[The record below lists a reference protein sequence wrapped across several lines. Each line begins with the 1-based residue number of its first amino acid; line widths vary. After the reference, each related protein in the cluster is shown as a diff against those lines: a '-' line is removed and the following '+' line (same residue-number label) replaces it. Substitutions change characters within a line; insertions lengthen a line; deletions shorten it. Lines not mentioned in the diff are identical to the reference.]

1 VRAPALDFSFCRLS
15 SLEVGRPEVLGALGA
30 HAASQSPPILEW
42 ALSGA
47 RSSAAPPGAAGPDAA
62 GGSAGVC
69 AELESGAGQDDSQQ
83 GWRRRRPRPPLVLVD
98 ALRLSNNRLQ
108 SIDGMA
114 QAFGPY
120 LFMGRVRLLRCARLL
135 LSRPTYVSVVDAGV
149 HWDPPV

>member
-1 VRAPALDFSFCRLS
+1 MSVRAPALDFSFCRLS

-30 HAASQSPPILEW
+30 HAASQSPPISEW

-47 RSSAAPPGAAGPDAA
+47 RSSVAPPAAA

-69 AELESGAGQDDSQQ
+69 AELESGVGQDDSQQ